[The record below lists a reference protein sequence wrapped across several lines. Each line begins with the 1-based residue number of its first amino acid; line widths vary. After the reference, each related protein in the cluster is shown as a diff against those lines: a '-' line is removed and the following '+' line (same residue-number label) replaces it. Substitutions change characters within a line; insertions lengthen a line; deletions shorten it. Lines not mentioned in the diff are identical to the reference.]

1 MGIAVCAADG
11 ATHHHGLSSQR
22 LGLGLTYVGHA
33 TVLIAMDGLRV
44 LTDPVLRQRV
54 VHLRRRSGAP
64 VPAVGSVDV
73 VLLSHSHHDHL
84 DRRSLARLPR
94 GTRIVAPRRLA
105 GMLRRIGDLDVIG
118 VDQGDEVRVGRVRIS
133 ATHAE
138 HDGTRRPLG
147 RNAGALGYLL
157 QGESTVFFAGDT
169 DLFEG
174 MAAVGRAGIDLA
186 LLPIWGWGSRLGAG
200 HMDPRS
206 AAEALRLLRP
216 QVAVPIH
223 WGTLA
228 PAGLRSTRSGHSDA
242 PAAAFLQH
250 AAELAPDVDVRIV
263 PPGGSVQL

>member
-11 ATHHHGLSSQR
+11 ATHHHGPNGPR
-22 LGLGLTYVGHA
+22 LGIELTYVGHA
-33 TVLIAMDGLRV
+33 TLLIAMDGLRV
-44 LTDPVLRQRV
+44 LTDPLLRQRV
-54 VHLRRRSGAP
+54 VHLRRRAAVP

-73 VLLSHSHHDHL
+73 VLISHSHHDHL
-84 DRRSLARLPR
+84 DRRSLARLPG
-94 GTRIVAPRRLA
+94 GTRVVAPRKLA
-105 GMLRRIGDLDVIG
+105 GLLRRIGDLDVVG
-118 VDQGDEVRVGRVRIS
+118 VDQGDEVRVGPVRIS

-157 QGESTVFFAGDT
+157 QGTSTVFFAGDT
-169 DLFEG
+169 ELFEG
-174 MAAVGRAGIDLA
+174 MATVGRAGIDLA
-186 LLPIWGWGSRLGAG
+186 LLPIWGWGSTLGAG

-216 QVAVPIH
+216 GVAVPIH
-223 WGTLA
+223 WGTFA
-228 PAGLRSTRSGHSDA
+228 PAGWRSTRSGHSDA
-242 PAAAFLQH
+242 PAAAFLRH